1 MQSLTTRMRVL
12 LGLAGLA
19 ALVLVLVTTLV
30 VTDSARDAT
39 APDVGKTSASQV
51 LRLRSSE
58 AARAYV
64 EKTMWAQLRSAA
76 PGETVT
82 GYCPLGIAGAY
93 GFDVR
98 TRSGTRHEL
107 LFHRGASVY
116 VLRRAGGTRGELVA
130 AAKS

>member
-1 MQSLTTRMRVL
+1 MQSLTTRVRVL
-12 LGLAGLA
+12 LGLAALA
-19 ALVLVLVTTLV
+19 ALVLVTTLG
-30 VTDSARDAT
+30 VTDPARHGT
-39 APDVGKTSASQV
+39 APDAGKTSASQV

-64 EKTMWAQLRSAA
+64 EKTMWARLRSAA

-98 TRSGTRHEL
+98 TPAGTRHEL

>member
-1 MQSLTTRMRVL
+1 MKSLTTPTRVL
-12 LGLAGLA
+12 LGLAALA
-19 ALVLVLVTTLV
+19 AIVLFATLR
-30 VTDSARDAT
+30 VTDPARHGIAPTVGETSAR
-39 APDVGKTSASQV
+39 QV

-64 EKTMWAQLRSAA
+64 EKAMWARLRSAA
-76 PGETVT
+76 PGEAVT
-82 GYCPLGIAGAY
+82 GYCPLGFAGAY

-107 LFHRGASVY
+107 LFRRGASVY
-116 VLRRAGGTRGELVA
+116 LLRRSGGTRGELVA